1 MSLLVLLNVTGCE
14 PGIVRSMTEG
24 VTRADLGRAVDIILL
39 GCGVGEGE
47 RDVAEEYA
55 AGNTRVLGY

>member
-39 GCGVGEGE
+39 GGGVGEE
-47 RDVAEEYA
+47 PDVVEEYA